1 MRELAERRGLAR
13 AVHPHGEGDPGPGGE
28 RRDRGRAL
36 QLLLE
41 LAAQVLTATRERPL
55 AEIWKASQSH
65 DLSSSIWFTVD
76 EDGCTRVY
84 RRHKTESYLKPDGST
99 DNRNAW
105 EGNKD
110 PLSAITSMMERLPAG
125 NDYVDPSLGK
135 LDLPAYFNRW

>member
-1 MRELAERRGLAR
+1 MANYTNARFLWSLREM
-13 AVHPHGEGDPGPGGE
+13 PGCKHLS
-28 RRDRGRAL
+28 AL
-36 QLLLE
+36 WILTVPQHE